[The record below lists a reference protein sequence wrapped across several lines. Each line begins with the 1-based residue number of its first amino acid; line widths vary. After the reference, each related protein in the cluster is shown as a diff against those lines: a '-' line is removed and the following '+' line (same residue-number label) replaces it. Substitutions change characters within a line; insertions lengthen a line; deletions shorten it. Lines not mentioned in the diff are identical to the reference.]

1 MTRLFVGLKIPE
13 DIREE
18 LLSLCSGLENVR
30 WVKKE
35 NFHITLQFIG
45 EVQKSYLDDLVQSL
59 SEIRFSQFDLT
70 LNGINFFNSTG
81 LIRSIWIGI
90 REKENLMRLHS
101 KINISI
107 EKAGISF
114 KRRKFIPH
122 VSIARFTRQPGSRFQ
137 DYIEGNALFSSR
149 SFTIKSFTLFESV
162 LKPDGPIYSTNTT
175 FPSR

>member
-70 LNGINFFNSTG
+70 LNGINFFNSTR

-114 KRRKFIPH
+114 K
-122 VSIARFTRQPGSRFQ
+122 
-137 DYIEGNALFSSR
+137 
-149 SFTIKSFTLFESV
+149 
-162 LKPDGPIYSTNTT
+162 
-175 FPSR
+175 

>member
-114 KRRKFIPH
+114 KRRKFMPH
-122 VSIARFTRQPGSRFQ
+122 VSIARFTRQPVSRFQ

-149 SFTIKSFTLFESV
+149 SFTIENFTLFESV
-162 LKPDGPIYSTNTT
+162 LKPDGPIYLTNTT